1 MLKRKQVLF
10 VLALALILAFSSLGA
25 SNGSAVNSGAV
36 VTVSAGQAAFTAD
49 QSVMVQV
56 TISNPTGK
64 PVKVL
69 KWFTPVEDVE
79 EPLFAVTVDGA
90 PVSYIG
96 ALYKRPAPAAA
107 DYVTLKAGESFTR
120 TVDLGAYYDLSVSGT
135 YTVRYDVASPDL
147 SSEKGDGSA
156 KNAAR
161 LVSNELKL
169 TIEGRQAP
177 APEVVTLAGVTGTT
191 TYNKCT
197 TAQQSTLVQARAQ
210 ASTYSADALAYLNAN
225 KQGSRYTTW
234 FGVYLVSRYT
244 TVKSHFSAISNAMA
258 TAPVTI
264 DCSCKKKYYAY
275 VYPTKPYVIYVCS
288 VFWTAPLTGT
298 DSKAGTLIHEMSHF
312 TVVAGTN
319 DYVYGQTGAKALAIS
334 NPNNAI
340 NNADNHEYFAE
351 NTPTLP

>member
-1 MLKRKQVLF
+1 MLKRKQAIF

-25 SNGSAVNSGAV
+25 STGSASNAAAV
-36 VTVSAGQAAFTAD
+36 VTLSAGQTVFTAD
-49 QSVMVQV
+49 QSVTVQV

-79 EPLFAVTVDGA
+79 EPLFAVSVDGA

-107 DYVTLKAGESFTR
+107 DYMTLKAGESVTR
-120 TVDLGAYYDLSVSGT
+120 AVDLGAYYNLSVSGT

-161 LVSNELKL
+161 LVSNELAL
-169 TIEGRQAP
+169 TVEGRAAP
-177 APEVVTLAGVTGTT
+177 APEVVTLAGVTGSTSFS
-191 TYNKCT
+191 KCT
-197 TAQQSTLVQARAQ
+197 TTQQTTLVSARSQ

-225 KQGSRYTTW
+225 KQGLRYTTW
-234 FGVYLVSRYT
+234 FGTYLASRYT
-244 TVKSHFSAISNAMA
+244 TVKSHFTSISNAMN

-264 DCSCKKKYYAY
+264 DCGCKKKYYAY
-275 VYPTKPYVIYVCS
+275 VYANQPYTIYVCS
-288 VFWTAPLTGT
+288 VFWTAPMTGT

-319 DYVYGQTGAKALAIS
+319 DYVYGQSGAKSLAIS
-334 NPNNAI
+334 NPNNAV